1 MKVAIIGGAGGVGS
15 SLAFNLLQSAHP
27 FEVIVVDSRPNMVV
41 SHVMDLQDTLPL
53 GRALGVRGGDLD
65 DAAEADA
72 VVLCAAVPQRLNTD
86 RSVFFAE
93 NVELVAKTVR
103 GLRERGWD
111 GLLVMMT
118 NPVDAL
124 NTWLVRHLGLDP
136 RRVIGYS
143 TNDTLRIRTGIA
155 LALGVPSRSVEAWVL
170 GEHGAGQV
178 PLLDRVTVDGAPVRL
193 SPEQRAAALD
203 YIDNWYVRHVALE
216 SGRASTWSSGLGGAR
231 LLEAIRAGSGET
243 LTGSVVL
250 DGQYGVVGVSLGV
263 PIAVGPEGVR
273 EVLEWEL
280 SADELAA
287 MAASAARVDAL
298 ASGYPAAPG
307 G

>member
-1 MKVAIIGGAGGVGS
+1 MKVAIIGGAGGIGS

-27 FEVIVVDSRPNMVV
+27 FEVVIVDSRPNMIL

-53 GRALGVRGGDLD
+53 GRALGVSGGELA
-65 DAAEADA
+65 DAADADA
-72 VVLCAAVPQRLNTD
+72 VVVCAAVPQTLNTD
-86 RSVFFAE
+86 RSVFFAD
-93 NVELVAKTVR
+93 NAALVSGIVTE
-103 GLRERGWD
+103 LRERDWD

-124 NTWLVRHLGLDP
+124 NTWLVRRFGLDP
-136 RRVIGYS
+136 ARVIGYS
-143 TNDTLRIRTGIA
+143 TNDTLRIRTGVG

-178 PLLDRVTVDGAPVRL
+178 PLLDRVRVDGAPVTL
-193 SPEQRAAALD
+193 SPEERAAVLD

-231 LLEAIRAGSGET
+231 LLEALATGTGET

-250 DGQYGVVGVSLGV
+250 DGQYGVAGVSLGV
-263 PIAVGPEGVR
+263 PLRLGPEGVR
-273 EVLEWEL
+273 EVIEW
-280 SADELAA
+280 DLAA
-287 MAASAARVDAL
+287 AELEAMVASAARVDAL
-298 ASGYPAAPG
+298 ASGYAG
-307 G
+307 

>member
-15 SLAFNLLQSAHP
+15 SLAFNLLRSEYP
-27 FEVIVVDSRPNMVV
+27 FEVIIVDSRPNMIV

-53 GRALGVRGGDLD
+53 GRALGVRGGDLN
-65 DAAEADA
+65 DAAGADA

-93 NVELVAKTVR
+93 NVALVAENVR
-103 GLRERGWD
+103 GLQARGWD

-124 NTWLVRHLGLDP
+124 DTWLVRHLGLDR

-143 TNDTLRIRTGIA
+143 SNDTLRIRTGIA
-155 LALGVPSRSVEAWVL
+155 LALDVPSRSVDAWVL
-170 GEHGAGQV
+170 GEHGSGQV
-178 PLLDRVTVDGAPVRL
+178 PLLDRVRVDGEQVTL
-193 SPEQRAAALD
+193 SPDQRGVALD

-216 SGRASTWSSGLGGAR
+216 SGRASTWSSGLGCAR
-231 LLEAIRAGSGET
+231 LLEAICAGSGET

-250 DGQYGVVGVSLGV
+250 DGEYGIDGVSLGV
-263 PIAVGPEGVR
+263 PITVGPEGVR
-273 EVLEWEL
+273 EVLEWDL
-280 SADELAA
+280 SADELTA
-287 MAASAARVDAL
+287 MTASAARVDAL
-298 ASGYPAAPG
+298 ASGYPAAAG
-307 G
+307 Q

>member
-1 MKVAIIGGAGGVGS
+1 MKVAIIGGAGGIGS

-27 FEVIVVDSRPNMVV
+27 FEVVIVDSRPNMIL

-53 GRALGVRGGDLD
+53 GRALGVRGGELA
-65 DAAEADA
+65 DAADADA
-72 VVLCAAVPQRLNTD
+72 VVVCAAVPQTLNTD
-86 RSVFFAE
+86 RSVFFAD
-93 NVELVAKTVR
+93 NAALVSGIVTE
-103 GLRERGWD
+103 LRERDWD

-124 NTWLVRHLGLDP
+124 NTWLVRRFGLDP
-136 RRVIGYS
+136 ARVIGYS
-143 TNDTLRIRTGIA
+143 TNDTLRIRTGVG

-178 PLLDRVTVDGAPVRL
+178 PLLDRVRVDGEPVTL
-193 SPEQRAAALD
+193 SPEERAAVLD

-231 LLEAIRAGSGET
+231 LLEALATGTGET

-250 DGQYGVVGVSLGV
+250 DGQYGVAGVSLGV
-263 PIAVGPEGVR
+263 PLRLGPEGVR
-273 EVLEWEL
+273 EVIEW
-280 SADELAA
+280 DLAA
-287 MAASAARVDAL
+287 AELEAMVASAARVDAL
-298 ASGYPAAPG
+298 ASGYAG
-307 G
+307 

>member
-1 MKVAIIGGAGGVGS
+1 MMRVAIIGGAGGIGA
-15 SLAFNLLQSAHP
+15 SLAFNLLQSAHA
-27 FEVIVVDSRPNMVV
+27 FEVVLVDSRPNMVV

-53 GRALGVRGGDLD
+53 GHAIGVRGGDIP
-65 DAAEADA
+65 DAAGAD
-72 VVLCAAVPQRLNTD
+72 VVVVCAAVPQRLNTD

-93 NVELVAKTVR
+93 NVSLVSEIVT
-103 GLRERGWD
+103 GLREHGWD

-124 NTWLVRHLGLDP
+124 NTWLVRNLGLDP

-143 TNDTLRIRTGIA
+143 SNDSLRIRTGVGF
-155 LALGVPSRSVEAWVL
+155 ALGVPSRAVDAWVL

-178 PLLDRVTVDGAPVRL
+178 PLLDRVRVDGKPVAL
-193 SPEQRAAALD
+193 SAAEREIVLD

-231 LLEAIRAGSGET
+231 LVEAIGSGSGEV

-250 DGQYGVVGVSLGV
+250 DGQYGVDGVSLGV
-263 PIAVGPEGVR
+263 PITVGPGGVR
-273 EVLEWEL
+273 EVLEWPLSEAEL
-280 SADELAA
+280 GA
-287 MAASAARVDAL
+287 MAACAERVGAL
-298 ASGYPAAPG
+298 ASGCPAP
-307 G
+307 